1 MENDML
7 LFSAGSLGRLVRRTL
22 DRNVRNLGL
31 STAQI
36 RVLIYLS
43 GNSGAVQHDIEES
56 LSLARATVSQTVDSL
71 EAMGLI
77 NREKVAADGRL
88 RRLVLTDEGR
98 RKLESSKRYAD
109 DVERSMLDAISSE
122 ERDAFIDICRRLRNV
137 LEESQC

>member
-88 RRLVLTDEGR
+88 RRLVLQGR
-98 RKLESSKRYAD
+98 PAWPGPLQIRAD
-109 DVERSMLDAISSE
+109 CSG
-122 ERDAFIDICRRLRNV
+122 
-137 LEESQC
+137 